1 MRSMP
6 LLTDAHGH
14 LQADRFNDDYQ
25 QVAQRA
31 RDAGVVRLL
40 IPSYGIESS
49 EGAFRIAPDL
59 PWADLAIGI
68 HPYTAVTDAPGRD
81 ALLARATDPRVVAIG
96 ETGIDTKRDFA
107 PLAAQIENLEAH
119 IDVAAALGKPLIL
132 HCRSLNDG
140 DEAQRELLATLKRS
154 AIGAPGGAKAFGG
167 RVPFILHSASGSA
180 AYVEEALALG
190 GAVSISGLAFRAEES
205 ATGEW
210 VALIPPDRLLTETD
224 APWLTM
230 PGAPDPH
237 RNEPAN
243 VALTL
248 AWIAER
254 RGEPIEPL
262 ARTIAENFDRI
273 FPRGSGAPPRLELAL

>member
-1 MRSMP
+1 MP

-14 LQADRFNDDYQ
+14 LQADRFNDDYA

-31 RDAGVVRLL
+31 RDAGMVRLL

-68 HPYTAVTDAPGRD
+68 HPYTAVTDAPGRS
-81 ALLARATDPRVVAIG
+81 ALLQRATDPRVAAIG
-96 ETGIDTKRDFA
+96 ETGIDTKRDVA
-107 PLAAQIENLEAH
+107 PLAAQVENLEAH
-119 IDVAAALGKPLIL
+119 IEVAAALGKPLIL
-132 HCRSLNDG
+132 HCRSLGDG
-140 DEAQRELLATLKRS
+140 DEAQRQLLATIKGS
-154 AIGAPGGAKAFGG
+154 AIGAPGGAKAFAG

-190 GAVSISGLAFRAEES
+190 GAVSISGLAFRPEES

-210 VALIPPDRLLTETD
+210 VRLIPRNRLLTETD

-230 PGAPDPH
+230 PGAPDPR

-243 VALTL
+243 VGLTL
-248 AWIAER
+248 AWVAER
-254 RGEPIEPL
+254 RGEESETL
-262 ARTIAENFDRI
+262 GRAIAENFDRI
-273 FPRGSGAPPRLELAL
+273 FPRGEGLPPRVELAL

>member
-1 MRSMP
+1 MP

-14 LQADRFNDDYQ
+14 LQADRFDEDYR

-31 RDAGVVRLL
+31 RDAGLVRLL

-68 HPYTAVTDAPGRD
+68 HPYAAVTDASGRD
-81 ALLARATDPRVVAIG
+81 AVLERAADPRVAAIG
-96 ETGIDTKRDFA
+96 ETGLDTKRDLA
-107 PLAAQIENLEAH
+107 PLAAQIENLESH
-119 IDVAAALGKPLIL
+119 IEVAVALGKPLIL
-132 HCRSLNDG
+132 HCRSLGDG

-154 AIGAPGGAKAFGG
+154 AIGAPGGAPSFGG
-167 RVPFILHSASGSA
+167 RVPFVLHSASGSA

-190 GAVSISGLAFRAEES
+190 GAVSISGLAFRPEES

-210 VALIPPDRLLTETD
+210 VRTIPSDRLLTETD

-230 PGAPDPH
+230 PGAPDPR

-254 RGEPIEPL
+254 RGAAVEPL

-273 FPRGSGAPPRLELAL
+273 FPRGDGLPPRLELAL

>member
-14 LQADRFNDDYQ
+14 LQADRFNDDYK

-31 RDAGVVRLL
+31 RDAGMVRLL

-49 EGAFRIAPDL
+49 EGAFRIAPGL

-68 HPYTAVTDAPGRD
+68 HPYTAVSDAPGRD
-81 ALLARATDPRVVAIG
+81 ALLQRATDPRVAAIG
-96 ETGIDTKRDFA
+96 ETGLDTKRDFA
-107 PLAAQIENLEAH
+107 PFAAQIENLEAH
-119 IDVAAALGKPLIL
+119 IDVATTLGKPLIL
-132 HCRSLNDG
+132 HCRSLGDG
-140 DEAQRELLATLKRS
+140 DEAQRQLIATIKGS
-154 AIGAPGGAKAFGG
+154 KIGAPGGAKAFGG

-190 GAVSISGLAFRAEES
+190 GAVSVSGLAFRPEES

-210 VALIPPDRLLTETD
+210 VRLIPSDRLLTETD

-230 PGAPDPH
+230 PGAPDPR

-254 RGEPIEPL
+254 RGEAAEPL

-273 FPRGSGAPPRLELAL
+273 FPRGEGLPPRLELAL

>member
-1 MRSMP
+1 MP

-14 LQADRFNDDYQ
+14 LQADRFNDDYR

-31 RDAGVVRLL
+31 RDAGMVRLL

-68 HPYTAVTDAPGRD
+68 HPYTAVADAPRRA
-81 ALLARATDPRVVAIG
+81 ALLQRATDPRVAAIG
-96 ETGIDTKRDFA
+96 ETGLDTKRDFA
-107 PLAAQIENLEAH
+107 PLAAQIENLEVH
-119 IDVAAALGKPLIL
+119 IEIAAALGKPLIL
-132 HCRSLNDG
+132 HCRSLGDG
-140 DEAQRELLATLKRS
+140 DEAQRQLLATIKGS

-180 AYVEEALALG
+180 TYVEEALALG
-190 GAVSISGLAFRAEES
+190 GAVSISGLAFRPEES

-210 VALIPPDRLLTETD
+210 VRLVPRDRLLTETD

-230 PGAPDPH
+230 PGAPDPR

-243 VALTL
+243 VGLTL

-254 RGEPIEPL
+254 RGEPVEPL
-262 ARTIAENFDRI
+262 DLGIAENYDRI
-273 FPRGSGAPPRLELAL
+273 FPPAVTLPPRLELAL

>member
-1 MRSMP
+1 MP

-14 LQADRFNDDYQ
+14 LQADRFNDDYK

-31 RDAGVVRLL
+31 LDAGLVRLL

-49 EGAFRIAPDL
+49 EGAFRIAADL

-68 HPYTAVTDAPGRD
+68 HPYAAVTDVPGRA
-81 ALLARATDPRVVAIG
+81 ALLQRASDPRVTAIG

-119 IDVAAALGKPLIL
+119 IEVAAALGKPLIL
-132 HCRSLNDG
+132 HCRSLGDG
-140 DEAQRELLATLKRS
+140 DEAQRQLLATIKGS

-180 AYVEEALALG
+180 AYIEEALALG
-190 GAVSISGLAFRAEES
+190 GAVSISGLAFRPEES

-210 VALIPPDRLLTETD
+210 VTLIPRERLLTETD

-230 PGAPDPH
+230 PGAPDPR

-248 AWIAER
+248 AWIGER
-254 RGEPIEPL
+254 RGEPVEPL
-262 ARTIAENFDRI
+262 ALAIAENYDRI
-273 FPRGSGAPPRLELAL
+273 FPRALTLSPRLELAL

>member
-1 MRSMP
+1 MP

-14 LQADRFNDDYQ
+14 LQADRFNDDYK
-25 QVAQRA
+25 QVSQRA
-31 RDAGVVRLL
+31 RDAGMVRLL

-49 EGAFRIAPDL
+49 EGAFRIAADL

-68 HPYTAVTDAPGRD
+68 HPYAAVTDVSGRA
-81 ALLARATDPRVVAIG
+81 ALLQRASDPRVTAIG

-119 IDVAAALGKPLIL
+119 IEVAAALGKPLIL
-132 HCRSLNDG
+132 HCRSLGDG
-140 DEAQRELLATLKRS
+140 DEAQRQLLATIKGS

-180 AYVEEALALG
+180 AYIEEALALG
-190 GAVSISGLAFRAEES
+190 GAVSISGLAFRPEES

-210 VALIPPDRLLTETD
+210 VTLIPRDRLLTETD

-230 PGAPDPH
+230 PGAPDPR

-248 AWIAER
+248 AWIGER
-254 RGEPIEPL
+254 RGEPVEPL
-262 ARTIAENFDRI
+262 ALAIAENYDRI
-273 FPRGSGAPPRLELAL
+273 FPRALTLSPRLELAL

>member
-1 MRSMP
+1 M
-6 LLTDAHGH
+6 
-14 LQADRFNDDYQ
+14 
-25 QVAQRA
+25 
-31 RDAGVVRLL
+31 VRLL

-49 EGAFRIAPDL
+49 DGAFRIAPDL

-68 HPYTAVTDAPGRD
+68 HPYTAVTDAPGRT
-81 ALLARATDPRVVAIG
+81 ALLARATDPRVAAIG

-119 IDVAAALGKPLIL
+119 IEVAAALGKPLIL
-132 HCRSLNDG
+132 HCRSLGDG
-140 DEAQRELLATLKRS
+140 DEAQRQLLATIKGS
-154 AIGAPGGAKAFGG
+154 AIGAPGGAKAFEG

-180 AYVEEALALG
+180 SYVEEALALG
-190 GAVSISGLAFRAEES
+190 GAVSISGLAFRPEES

-210 VALIPPDRLLTETD
+210 VRLIPHDRLLTETD

-230 PGAPDPH
+230 PGAPDPR

-243 VALTL
+243 VGLTL

-254 RGEPIEPL
+254 RGEAIEPL
-262 ARTIAENFDRI
+262 ARTIAENFDRV
-273 FPRGSGAPPRLELAL
+273 FPRGEGLPPRLELAL

>member
-1 MRSMP
+1 MHSMP

-14 LQADRFNDDYQ
+14 LQADRFNDDYR

-31 RDAGVVRLL
+31 RDSGMVRLL

-68 HPYTAVTDAPGRD
+68 HPYTAATDAPGRD
-81 ALLARATDPRVVAIG
+81 SLLRRATDPRVAAIG

-119 IDVAAALGKPLIL
+119 IEVAVALGKPLIL
-132 HCRSLNDG
+132 HCRSLGHGN
-140 DEAQRELLATLKRS
+140 EAQRELLATLRRS
-154 AIGAPGGAKAFGG
+154 AIGAPGGAKTFGG

-190 GAVSISGLAFRAEES
+190 GAVSISGLAFRPEES

-210 VALIPPDRLLTETD
+210 VRFIPQDRLLTETD

-230 PGAPDPH
+230 PGAPDPR

-248 AWIAER
+248 AWVAER
-254 RGEPIEPL
+254 RGEALEPF

-273 FPRGSGAPPRLELAL
+273 FPRGAGLPARLELAL

>member
-1 MRSMP
+1 MP

-14 LQADRFNDDYQ
+14 LQADRFNDDYR

-31 RDAGVVRLL
+31 RDAGMVRLL

-49 EGAFRIAPDL
+49 EGAFHIAPDL

-68 HPYTAVTDAPGRD
+68 HPYAAVADASGRA
-81 ALLARATDPRVVAIG
+81 ALLQRATDPRVVGIG
-96 ETGIDTKRDFA
+96 ETGIDTKRDVA

-132 HCRSLNDG
+132 HCRSLGDG
-140 DEAQRELLATLKRS
+140 DEAQRQLLVTLKRS
-154 AIGAPGGAKAFGG
+154 AIGAPGGARGFAG
-167 RVPFILHSASGSA
+167 RAPFILHSASGSA
-180 AYVEEALALG
+180 AYIEEALALG
-190 GAVSISGLAFRAEES
+190 GAVSISGLAFRPEES

-210 VALIPPDRLLTETD
+210 VRLIPRDRLLTETD

-230 PGAPDPH
+230 PGAPDQR

-248 AWIAER
+248 AWVAER
-254 RGEPIEPL
+254 RGEPVEPL
-262 ARTIAENFDRI
+262 ALAIAENYDRI
-273 FPRGSGAPPRLELAL
+273 FPRAATLAPRLELAL

>member
-14 LQADRFNDDYQ
+14 LQADRFSSDYQ

-107 PLAAQIENLEAH
+107 PLADQIENLEAH

-190 GAVSISGLAFRAEES
+190 GAVSISGLAFR
-205 ATGEW
+205 
-210 VALIPPDRLLTETD
+210 RLLTETD

-262 ARTIAENFDRI
+262 ARAIAENFDRI